1 VGNHDQPRP
10 GSGVEGFAVSAAG
23 LGQYMTPAFAGELLV
38 ERMGL
43 AAHERV
49 VEFSCGDGRGFLRA
63 IPPTIEHVVG
73 IEIDGALAAQAIANS
88 GRPVITGDFRTVA
101 LPFEPTLFIGNPPF
115 SRRLVDQ
122 FLGRMHRDL
131 AEGGRAAMILP
142 AYHFQWA
149 RPTLQWAEMFS
160 IEQQMIP
167 RELFPGLMRPLN
179 WVVFTKERQRR
190 LFGFLIYPETA
201 EVKGLSPAA
210 KLLLVQGRPRQSVWG
225 AVVDAAIEAAG
236 GDAELGQIYQFVCP
250 RRPTEN
256 PNWKQQVRKVLYV
269 GGYAD
274 EGGRWRK
281 TAA

>member
-1 VGNHDQPRP
+1 M
-10 GSGVEGFAVSAAG
+10 SAQG

-38 ERMGL
+38 ERMSL

-63 IPPTIEHVVG
+63 IPPPIEQVVG
-73 IEIDGALAAQAIANS
+73 IEIDPALAAQAIKNS

-122 FLGRMHRDL
+122 FLRRMHREL
-131 AEGGRAAMILP
+131 NEGGRAAMILP

-201 EVKGLSPAA
+201 EVKGMSPGA

-236 GDAELGQIYQFVCP
+236 GDAELDQIYHFVCP
-250 RRPTEN
+250 RRPTGN
-256 PNWKQQVRKVLYV
+256 PNWKQQVRKVLYL
-269 GGYAD
+269 GDYAD
-274 EGGRWRK
+274 HGGRWRK